1 MDPLTGIFRES
12 FLQSK
17 RVCNMADAE
26 GEIQLV
32 DGDGAD
38 TNPTEDAE
46 EELHKQRVTW
56 VKAVLG
62 ELLCTTL
69 FLFIV
74 MAAGVSFAR
83 SQELRRVEATNPVV
97 AAISTGFCAVALI
110 YSFADVSGAHFNVR
124 CLFVFCFSLL
134 RYSSCLCRW
143 SISLFETHLLNKS
156 ILA

>member
-1 MDPLTGIFRES
+1 
-12 FLQSK
+12 
-17 RVCNMADAE
+17 MADAE

-32 DGDGAD
+32 NGDGAEAN
-38 TNPTEDAE
+38 TTVDAE
-46 EELHKQRVTW
+46 EEVHKQRVTW

-110 YSFADVSGAHFNVR
+110 YSFADVSGAHFNAR
-124 CLFVFCFSLL
+124 HSFPLILFFWLSSRVVYL
-134 RYSSCLCRW
+134 RRI
-143 SISLFETHLLNKS
+143 SIRKDTCIF
-156 ILA
+156 IF